1 MTKPIYDYTSGD
13 YIHSLSDQMGINSE
27 GHMFM
32 KMSGNM
38 AMDMETGDL
47 HILSPWDAED
57 NEW

>member
-1 MTKPIYDYTSGD
+1 MTKLIYDYTSGD

-32 KMSGNM
+32 KMSDNM
-38 AMDMETGDL
+38 AMDMENGDL
-47 HILSPWDAED
+47 YILSHWDAED